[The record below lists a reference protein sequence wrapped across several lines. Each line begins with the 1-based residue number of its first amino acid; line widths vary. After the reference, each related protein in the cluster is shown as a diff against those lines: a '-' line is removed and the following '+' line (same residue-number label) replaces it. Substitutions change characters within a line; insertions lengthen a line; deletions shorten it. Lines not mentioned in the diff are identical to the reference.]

1 MANYYGYTRSNYF
14 VVKDEEEF
22 RQIIDSC
29 SVSEDDLS
37 IFEHEQNGQKYFGF
51 GSYGSISGFPGGEN
65 EDDCEYDLNA
75 FHHALQ
81 QVVADGH
88 AVIITEIGW
97 EKLRYLVGDC
107 TIITP
112 NEIRYFNLRD
122 TALAVAREMLSDPVY
137 SPRMEY

>member
-1 MANYYGYTRSNYF
+1 MANYNGYTRTNYF
-14 VVKDEEEF
+14 AVKDEERF
-22 RQIIDSC
+22 RQIIGSC
-29 SVSEDDLS
+29 AVSEDNLS
-37 IFEHEQNGQKYFGF
+37 IFEHEQDGQKYFGF
-51 GSYGSISGFPGGEN
+51 GCYGSISGIPAGEG
-65 EDDCEYDLNA
+65 EDDCEEGLDA
-75 FHHALQ
+75 FHDALQ

-122 TALAVAREMLSDPVY
+122 TALALSREMLKEPVY